1 MVPNANESHLVQI
14 LVWSHCSCCSSAAR
28 LMSWCLLSCYIH
40 GSCAAPICHALRLL
54 CVAFYGLLL
63 CGTARAEDKC
73 RENLLFSKGENP
85 GVHYRWRDGM
95 ELVR

>member
-54 CVAFYGLLL
+54 CVAFFGLLL
-63 CGTARAEDKC
+63 
-73 RENLLFSKGENP
+73 
-85 GVHYRWRDGM
+85 
-95 ELVR
+95 LVLVGQKISVGKTCYFL